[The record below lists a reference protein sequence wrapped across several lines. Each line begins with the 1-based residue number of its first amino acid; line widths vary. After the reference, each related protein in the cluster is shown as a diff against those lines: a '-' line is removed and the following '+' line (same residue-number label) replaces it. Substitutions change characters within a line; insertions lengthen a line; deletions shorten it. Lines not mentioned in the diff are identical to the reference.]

1 MTQPRVSHYEFGP
14 FRLEVSKRQ
23 LRCNEKEVTLTPKA
37 FELLLA
43 LIQNRGH
50 LLTKK
55 TLIGM
60 VWPDTF
66 IEESNL
72 AVQISGLRKLLGE
85 TDDGINYI
93 KTLPKL
99 GYCFVAAARESM
111 EVDRGASQIH
121 SLAVLPFEVTSS
133 EAGDEFLGLGISD
146 AITTRLNQIS
156 QIVVR
161 PTSAVHKY
169 ADGEHDPLQAGRD
182 LKVEAVLSG
191 RVAKSGERIRVTV
204 QLVDVIENSILWA
217 DKLDHS
223 FTDVFTYEDF
233 ISERVA
239 RALNL
244 ELTRDQFRRLTKRP
258 TENSTAYWSYLK
270 GRYHWKKRAPA
281 DFKKAMDYFQS
292 AVEADPDYGLAHAGL
307 ADCYSL
313 LNYYGLMPPKV
324 GMAKAKEAA
333 LKALAADD
341 ALSEAH
347 ASLALVQFWFDWD
360 WTAAERSFKR
370 AIELD
375 PTYATA
381 QQWYCW
387 FLVAMARYEES
398 IAAGTRALELDP
410 LTPASNMA
418 LGKSYFFSRRFDE
431 SIRHCQHTLELDP
444 NFIPARFFLSQ
455 AYEHK
460 GMYEEALTHY
470 QRAVDL
476 TGSFHLGRA
485 IIAHAQ
491 AAAGDTEGA
500 TQILKTLLELSEK
513 GQGYSPAYGIALI
526 YLGLDDKVQA
536 LDWLEKAYDER
547 FIWLAY
553 LDVDPVFDS
562 LRQDFRFKQLLKRM
576 QFPRQNRVEPYRAGV
591 ADEDGLTA

>member
-23 LRCNEKEVTLTPKA
+23 LRRDGKELTLTPKA

-43 LIQNRGH
+43 LISHRGH
-50 LLTKK
+50 LLTKE
-55 TLIGM
+55 TLISM
-60 VWPDTF
+60 VWPDAF

-72 AVQISGLRKLLGE
+72 AVQISALRKTLGE
-85 TDDGINYI
+85 NEDGFNYI
-93 KTLPKL
+93 KTLPKR
-99 GYCFVAAARESM
+99 GYCFVAPTRESM
-111 EVDRGASQIH
+111 EVERSASQIH
-121 SLAVLPFEVTSS
+121 SLAVLPFEVASS
-133 EAGDEFLGLGISD
+133 EASDEFLGLGISD

-161 PTSAVHKY
+161 PTSVVNKY
-169 ADGEHDPLQAGRD
+169 TEGVSDPLRAGRA

-191 RVAKSGERIRVTV
+191 RVSRSGERLRVTV
-204 QLVDVIENSILWA
+204 QLVDVIENSVLWA

-239 RALNL
+239 MALNL
-244 ELTRDQFRRLTKRP
+244 ELTRDQFQRLTKRP

-292 AVEADPDYGLAHAGL
+292 AVDADPEYGLAYAGL

-347 ASLALVQFWFDWD
+347 VSLALVQFWFDWD
-360 WTAAERSFKR
+360 WTAAELSFQR

-387 FLVAMARYEES
+387 FLVAMARHEES

-410 LTPASNMA
+410 LTPAANMA
-418 LGKSYFFSRRFDE
+418 LGKSYFFARRFDE
-431 SIRHCQHTLELDP
+431 SIRHCQHMLELDP
-444 NFIPARFFLSQ
+444 NFIPARFFLGQ
-455 AYEHK
+455 AYEQK
-460 GMYEEALTHY
+460 GMYEAALSHY
-470 QRAVDL
+470 HRAVDL

-485 IIAHAQ
+485 IIAHTQ
-491 AAAGDTEGA
+491 AAAGARDQA
-500 TQILKTLLELSEK
+500 VQILNTLVELSR
-513 GQGYSPAYGIALI
+513 QGNGYPPAYGIALI
-526 YLGLDDKVQA
+526 HLGLDDKSQA
-536 LDWLEKAYDER
+536 LDWLEKAFEER

-553 LDVDPVFDS
+553 LDVDPVFDD

-576 QFPRQNRVEPYRAGV
+576 QFPQQNRVEPYR
-591 ADEDGLTA
+591 GLAE

>member
-1 MTQPRVSHYEFGP
+1 
-14 FRLEVSKRQ
+14 
-23 LRCNEKEVTLTPKA
+23 
-37 FELLLA
+37 
-43 LIQNRGH
+43 
-50 LLTKK
+50 
-55 TLIGM
+55 
-60 VWPDTF
+60 
-66 IEESNL
+66 
-72 AVQISGLRKLLGE
+72 
-85 TDDGINYI
+85 
-93 KTLPKL
+93 
-99 GYCFVAAARESM
+99 
-111 EVDRGASQIH
+111 
-121 SLAVLPFEVTSS
+121 
-133 EAGDEFLGLGISD
+133 
-146 AITTRLNQIS
+146 
-156 QIVVR
+156 
-161 PTSAVHKY
+161 
-169 ADGEHDPLQAGRD
+169 
-182 LKVEAVLSG
+182 
-191 RVAKSGERIRVTV
+191 
-204 QLVDVIENSILWA
+204 
-217 DKLDHS
+217 
-223 FTDVFTYEDF
+223 
-233 ISERVA
+233 
-239 RALNL
+239 
-244 ELTRDQFRRLTKRP
+244 
-258 TENSTAYWSYLK
+258 
-270 GRYHWKKRAPA
+270 
-281 DFKKAMDYFQS
+281 
-292 AVEADPDYGLAHAGL
+292 
-307 ADCYSL
+307 
-313 LNYYGLMPPKV
+313 MPPKV

-341 ALSEAH
+341 GLSEAH

-360 WTAAERSFKR
+360 WSAAELSFKR

-444 NFIPARFFLSQ
+444 NFIPARFFLSK

-500 TQILKTLLELSEK
+500 TQILNTLLELSEG

-536 LDWLEKAYDER
+536 LDWLEKAFDER

-553 LDVDPVFDS
+553 LDVDPVFDPV
-562 LRQDFRFKQLLKRM
+562 RQDFRFKQLLKRM
-576 QFPRQNRVEPYRAGV
+576 QFPRQNRIQPYSAGV
-591 ADEDGLTA
+591 ADEDGLSA